1 MLCNEPEGKCY
12 ELLSSLFS
20 FSFGNLR
27 FSHIQQAF
35 CLTKD
40 DECKQISFLYD
51 YFCDVHPDL
60 VQLSSRKIVTAE
72 AAKMKSSQKI
82 PHLD

>member
-1 MLCNEPEGKCY
+1 MLRAFVFFV
-12 ELLSSLFS
+12 LLF
-20 FSFGNLR
+20 FWEFAV
-27 FSHIQQAF
+27 FHIQQAF